1 MTDANLVL
9 GFYDP
14 GFFLGGRMRLD
25 LEAARTAIGA
35 AAALGFLVAPLSFE
49 DVRSMRVELSAGFDA
64 AAVNAMLQSL
74 EDDGLRHLDRAVVAR
89 AEAVARI

>member
-1 MTDANLVL
+1 
-9 GFYDP
+9 
-14 GFFLGGRMRLD
+14 
-25 LEAARTAIGA
+25 
-35 AAALGFLVAPLSFE
+35 
-49 DVRSMRVELSAGFDA
+49 MRVELSAGFDA